1 MADLSSW
8 NKIQLNNF
16 CQKFPWFQSI
26 GLWTPKYTENNYTD
40 ATEASRISKP
50 HATDKSVKIYQES
63 FPEDIL

>member
-1 MADLSSW
+1 MPM
-8 NKIQLNNF
+8 IQL
-16 CQKFPWFQSI
+16 I